1 MDATDHA
8 ILDALMS
15 DAKVPLA
22 DLGKRLSI
30 APSTVFKRIER
41 LKQEGV
47 IERFTIAVNP
57 EFFPRRLVSFLSIK
71 VDPEAAADLISL
83 LRERQV
89 VREVFEVLEPND
101 YLVKAVTTD
110 ISELKNE
117 LIHPISA
124 LPGVREVNTI
134 LAVRKIKEQ
143 TYVG

>member
-1 MDATDHA
+1 MDETDHA

-47 IERFTIAVNP
+47 IARFTIAVNP

-71 VDPEAAADLISL
+71 VDPEAAADLIAF
-83 LRERQV
+83 LRERPM

>member
-1 MDATDHA
+1 MDATDSA
-8 ILDALMS
+8 ILAALMG

-22 DLGKRLSI
+22 DLGKQLSI

-41 LKQEGV
+41 MKQEGV

-57 EFFPRRLVSFLSIK
+57 EFFPRRLVAFLSIK
-71 VDPEAAADLISL
+71 VDPGAADDLIGFL
-83 LRERQV
+83 QQKEV

-101 YLVKAVTTD
+101 YLVKTVTADT
-110 ISELKNE
+110 SELKND
-117 LIHPISA
+117 LIYPLSA

-134 LAVRKIKEQ
+134 LAVKKIKEQ

>member
-8 ILDALMS
+8 ILDALMG
-15 DAKVPLA
+15 DAKIPLA

-57 EFFPRRLVSFLSIK
+57 EFFPRRLDSFLSIK
-71 VDPEAAADLISL
+71 VDPDAADDLIAYL
-83 LRERQV
+83 AGKQI

-101 YLVKAVTTD
+101 YLIKAVTTD
-110 ISELKNE
+110 ISELKTE
-117 LIHPISA
+117 LIHPLSA

-134 LAVRKIKEQ
+134 LAVKKIKEQ

>member
-8 ILDALMS
+8 ILDALMG

-47 IERFTIAVNP
+47 IERFTISVNP

-71 VDPEAAADLISL
+71 VDPDAADDLIVF
-83 LRERQV
+83 LRGKQT

-101 YLVKAVTTD
+101 YLVKVVTADT
-110 ISELKNE
+110 SELKTD
-117 LIHPISA
+117 LIHPLTA
-124 LPGVREVNTI
+124 FPGVREVNTI

>member
-8 ILDALMS
+8 ILAELMG

-71 VDPEAAADLISL
+71 VDPGAADDLVLFLQKSEI
-83 LRERQV
+83 

-101 YLVKAVTTD
+101 YLIKAVTADT
-110 ISELKNE
+110 SELKTE
-117 LIHPISA
+117 LIHPVAA